1 MFKSVLQDDTVCDYA
16 TYVKSLVDDLSSAML
31 QAQRSSTKEQK
42 HQLDQYNKRAKGLPL
57 CVGDQVLVANKGAR
71 GKRKLADKWELVVCT
86 VVASKPAL
94 HIYRIRDTDG
104 NERVVH
110 RNHLLEVN
118 FLPLDVA
125 LDGAA
130 EPVDSLAGVASGPDL
145 HEAKMSVADMDAAS
159 MCPSLAGSG
168 TSSSSSD
175 RTSAWVQQLPPPVSE
190 CDAEGGF
197 PDVSVPQHSPT
208 EPTVL
213 SPAVPV
219 ESLRDSQR
227 TTRFG
232 RVIRA
237 SSSPD

>member
-1 MFKSVLQDDTVCDYA
+1 MLKTVLQDDTVCVCA
-16 TYVKSLVDDLSSAML
+16 TYVKTLVDDLIWAML

-42 HQLDQYNKRAKGLPL
+42 HQSHQYNKRAKGLPL
-57 CVGDQVLVANKGAR
+57 SVGDQVVVANKGA
-71 GKRKLADKWELVVCT
+71 GEKRKLADKWEPVVYT

-110 RNHLLEVN
+110 RNLLLEVD

-145 HEAKMSVADMDAAS
+145 HEAKMG
-159 MCPSLAGSG
+159 PSLAGSG
-168 TSSSSSD
+168 TSSSISEC
-175 RTSAWVQQLPPPVSE
+175 TSAWAQQLPPPVSE

-197 PDVSVPQHSPT
+197 PDVSVPQHSRPL
-208 EPTVL
+208 PCC
-213 SPAVPV
+213 PY
-219 ESLRDSQR
+219 
-227 TTRFG
+227 
-232 RVIRA
+232 RVT
-237 SSSPD
+237 